1 MSDDRAIVPLIQADA
16 PAPLAPLT
24 HIIISPAN
32 IAAEA
37 RQQRAIRLSIF
48 ERSRMRKEIRQLQKE
63 LARAGYEALQQRRAD
78 LWAQLQ
84 RMQESFI
91 TVRER
96 LEAAPDDSELKQQ
109 LAIIQHESRPLMK
122 LWMALGEEYKPLKL
136 AVNRLNQLKTALED
150 HRLAVRR
157 QATEKKLMKMMVRE
171 ARIYETIIIDR
182 WTRLGY
188 AHSYTDG
195 KKYKTD
201 KVRFARVGISLD
213 AIYFEIDASYQTAFK
228 NYKTNI
234 PDGVKVT
241 TQLLHDDTL
250 QELKVACKR
259 QVSGV
264 HNANG
269 AWVIVHRLES
279 VDGLMNE
286 VSFANVMERY
296 PAKYHHRMP
305 ICVGVGV
312 NRQVQW
318 VALSEFPHWLIGGY
332 TNSGKS
338 NMVNVGI
345 STLITRQTPHELRL
359 VLIDLKGGLEFNFYD
374 GIPHLHRGVVDSI
387 EGVADA
393 LSELEAVME
402 WRFKKF
408 KGVAKRLEDYHA
420 KRPKEYMPRIL
431 CVFDEVA
438 SIMDHGDLTKRILAS
453 LRTLT
458 RMGRAVGIHIWLC
471 TQRPDVKAI
480 EGSIKANLAV
490 RISGR
495 MSSTADSMTVLGNSM
510 AKDLAA
516 VPGRMVLQLG
526 PDPMP
531 IQTPKIDPE
540 DIDEALRIAKT
551 YQPAPMLEVPDG
563 YRVIH
568 QEWTVEKVIELSIK
582 HLGGNITAQKV
593 WQNAQAD
600 LSQAQARKLVEKV
613 WASDCVEFEGKQYK
627 VKLIGNSRRLIEV
640 ESN

>member
-1 MSDDRAIVPLIQADA
+1 MSDDRAIVPLIEADA

-24 HIIISPAN
+24 HIVISPAN

-37 RQQRAIRLSIF
+37 RQQRAIRLGF
-48 ERSRMRKEIRQLQKE
+48 FQRRRMKKEIHQLKKE
-63 LARAGYEALQQRRAD
+63 LALAGHEELQQRRAD

-84 RMQESFI
+84 RLQETFI
-91 TVRER
+91 TLRER
-96 LEAAPDDSELKQQ
+96 LEAAPDDPELKQQ
-109 LAIIQHESRPLMK
+109 LAIIQRESRPLMK
-122 LWMALGEEYKPLKL
+122 QWMTLTEEFKPLKL
-136 AVNRLNQLKTALED
+136 TIIRVQQLQTALED
-150 HRLAVRR
+150 HALAVAR
-157 QATEKKLMKMMVRE
+157 QRAETKLMKGMIRE

-188 AHSYTDG
+188 AHRYNDG
-195 KKYKTD
+195 KKFKTD
-201 KVRFARVGISLD
+201 KVRFAQVGITLD
-213 AIYFEIDASYQTAFK
+213 AIYFKIDTSYKTAFQ
-228 NYKTNI
+228 NFKTNI
-234 PDGVKVT
+234 PDYVKVGA
-241 TQLLHDDTL
+241 QLLSDETL
-250 QELKVACKR
+250 RELKIACQR

-264 HNANG
+264 DNANG

-286 VSFANVMERY
+286 VSFTNVMERY
-296 PAKYHHRMP
+296 PQKYHHRMP

-393 LSELEAVME
+393 LAELEAVME

-408 KGVAKRLEDYHA
+408 KGIAKRLEDYHV
-420 KRPKEYMPRIL
+420 KRPKDYIPRIL

-495 MSSTADSMTVLGNSM
+495 MSSTADSMTILGNSM

-516 VPGRMVLQLG
+516 MPGRMVLQLG
-526 PDPMP
+526 PDPIP

-540 DIDEALRIAKT
+540 DIEEALRIANT
-551 YQPAPMLEVPDG
+551 YAAPPLLEVPDG
-563 YRVIH
+563 YKVIH

-593 WQNAQAD
+593 WQNAQSD

-613 WASDCVEFEGKQYK
+613 WASDCVEFEGKQYT
-627 VKLIGNSRRLIEV
+627 VKLVGNSRRLV
-640 ESN
+640 EIN